1 MSSPQDMVLLIKEKY
16 NLDAPK
22 VFSVMLSVPR
32 EKFIPSQFQDLAYDD
47 MAVSIGFGQTISQ
60 PYTVAF
66 MTHLLDLK
74 GKEKVLE
81 IGTGSGYQ
89 AAILSR
95 LADKVYTLE
104 IVPGLAKKAKE
115 NLKKLGFK
123 NIEVKLG
130 SGEFGWRQEAPFD
143 AIIVTAGLSEIPKEL
158 FSQLKDRGVLVA
170 PVGVGQ
176 DKTMTKFLKREGK
189 INKKEYGIFHFVP
202 FVERD

>member
-1 MSSPQDMVLLIKEKY
+1 MNSPQDMILDIKEKY

-22 VFSVMLSVPR
+22 VFSAMLSVPR
-32 EKFIPSQFQDLAYDD
+32 EKFVPSQFQDLAYDD

-74 GKEKVLE
+74 GEEKILE

-95 LADKVYTLE
+95 LADKVYTIE
-104 IVPGLAKKAKE
+104 IVPGLAKKARKT
-115 NLKKLGFK
+115 LKKLGVE
-123 NIEVKLG
+123 NLEVKRG
-130 SGEFGWRQEAPFD
+130 SGEFGWKEKAPFD
-143 AIIVTAGLSEIPKEL
+143 AIIVTAGLDEIPREL
-158 FSQLKDRGVLVA
+158 FSQLKDGGILVA

-176 DKTMTKFLKREGK
+176 DKVMTKFVKREGK
-189 INKKEYGIFHFVP
+189 IKKKEYGIFHFVP

>member
-1 MSSPQDMVLLIKEKY
+1 MNPRRRMIGEIRDKY
-16 NLDAPK
+16 ALSAPK
-22 VFSVMLSVPR
+22 VFAAMLKVAREEFVPTQY
-32 EKFIPSQFQDLAYDD
+32 KDSAYEDGPI
-47 MAVSIGFGQTISQ
+47 SIGYGQTISQ

-66 MTHLLDLK
+66 MTKLLDLK
-74 GKEKVLE
+74 GKERVLE

-189 INKKEYGIFHFVP
+189 INKKE
-202 FVERD
+202 

>member
-1 MSSPQDMVLLIKEKY
+1 MNSPQDMILDIKEKY

-66 MTHLLDLK
+66 MTHLVDLK
-74 GKEKVLE
+74 GNEKVLE

-89 AAILSR
+89 AAIISK
-95 LADKVYTLE
+95 LAEKAYTLE

-115 NLKKLGFK
+115 TFKKLGFK
-123 NIEVKLG
+123 NIKVKVG
-130 SGEFGWRQEAPFD
+130 SGEFGWKEESPFD
-143 AIIVTAGLSEIPKEL
+143 AIIITAGLDQIPREL
-158 FSQLKDRGVLVA
+158 FRQLKDRGVLVA

-176 DKTMTKFLKREGK
+176 DKVMTKFIKREGK
-189 INKKEYGIFHFVP
+189 INKKEYGVFHFVP
-202 FVERD
+202 FIEE